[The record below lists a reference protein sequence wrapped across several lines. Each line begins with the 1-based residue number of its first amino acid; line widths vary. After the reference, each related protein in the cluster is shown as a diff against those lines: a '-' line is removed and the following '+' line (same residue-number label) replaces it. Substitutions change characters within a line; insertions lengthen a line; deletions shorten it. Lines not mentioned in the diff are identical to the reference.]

1 MKKLVLIA
9 MLLAAVAA
17 RAQVK
22 VEIQFDGE
30 QYIANEPL
38 IANVRI
44 INDSGV
50 TLHLGDE
57 PDWLAFAIETMEGPF
72 ARQLRLPNVAGAF
85 DLESSHTATKH
96 VDLAPCFN
104 LTHSGKYKIVATVK
118 VLPSTLLTIRNVP
131 GGLVTLSGVR

>member
-1 MKKLVLIA
+1 MKKLVFIA

-17 RAQVK
+17 QAQVR
-22 VEIQFDGE
+22 VEIRFDGE

-50 TLHLGDE
+50 TLRLGDD
-57 PDWLAFAIETMEGPF
+57 PNWLGFAIETMEGPF
-72 ARQLRLPNVAGAF
+72 ARQLRLPNVLGAF
-85 DLESSHTATKH
+85 ELESSHTATKR

-104 LTHSGKYKIVATVK
+104 LTQSGKYKVVATVK
-118 VLPSTLLTIRNVP
+118 V
-131 GGLVTLSGVR
+131 